1 MAKHSAMGKV
11 RVMAEQGEG
20 AISDCEILS
29 NCRCGFGRKR
39 LIKFF
44 MSLNLQPITST
55 KAVLHVQGHTGE
67 Q

>member
-11 RVMAEQGEG
+11 RVMAEQGKG
-20 AISDCEILS
+20 AISDCRILS
-29 NCRCGFGRKR
+29 NCRCGFGGKW

-44 MSLNLQPITST
+44 MSLNLYPITSM
-55 KAVLHVQGHTGE
+55 KALFHVQGHFGE